1 MRGRPYAGAVT
12 EHPVATAEPA
22 GFDDEQVP
30 AALESRTLV
39 MLVAGFSAVLIATLA
54 ALLPVKYAVLHPGPV
69 LNTLGQVKGKPL
81 IAITGRKT
89 YPTTG
94 QLDLT
99 TVSVVG
105 GPDRPIT
112 LFQVVEGWLDRTSA
126 VVPEEQVFAPGQS
139 QQQSDA
145 ENKAEM
151 VSSQESA
158 TAAALTTLGIAI
170 PTTLAVAGVE
180 PSAPAS
186 GVLETGDVIRSVNGQ
201 AITDLE
207 KLRTILESTKA
218 GGDVEV
224 EVQRKD
230 VTKTVTARTIPSDQ
244 DGRTVLGVYLDPTF
258 KFPFSVKIQI
268 EDIGGPS
275 AGTMFALGII
285 DTLTPGD
292 LTGGKKIAGTGTIDA
307 DGLVG
312 PIGGI
317 RQKLVG
323 ARRAGARYFLAP
335 AENCTEVRKH
345 IPDGLTVVKITTLD
359 SARDA
364 VMGIAAGRVATLPNC

>member
-1 MRGRPYAGAVT
+1 MT
-12 EHPVATAEPA
+12 EQPVATTEHSEP
-22 GFDDEQVP
+22 GDEQIP
-30 AALESRTLV
+30 TAIESRTVV
-39 MLVAGFSAVLIATLA
+39 MLIAGFSAVLIGALA

-69 LNTLGQVKGKPL
+69 LNTLGEANGKKL
-81 IAITGRKT
+81 IAISGRTT
-89 YPTTG
+89 YPTSG

-112 LFQVVEGWLDRTSA
+112 LVQVITGWLDKTAA
-126 VVPEEQVFAPGQS
+126 VVPQEEVFAPGQT
-139 QQQSDA
+139 QQESDA
-145 ENKAEM
+145 ENQAEM

-158 TAAALTTLGIAI
+158 TAAALTTLGIDI
-170 PTTLAVAGVE
+170 PTTLAVDGVE
-180 PSAPAS
+180 PSAPAA
-186 GVLETGDVIRSVNGQ
+186 GVLEKADVIQAVNGET
-201 AITDLE
+201 ITDLE
-207 KLRTILESTKA
+207 KLRAVLQKTKA
-218 GGDVEV
+218 GDTVQV
-224 EVQRKD
+224 TVQRKSAA
-230 VTKTVTARTIPSDQ
+230 KTLTVGTLASDA
-244 DGRTVLGVYLDPTF
+244 DGHTVLGVYINPTF

-307 DGLVG
+307 DGQVG

-323 ARRAGARYFLAP
+323 ARDAGAKYFLAP
-335 AENCTEVRKH
+335 ADNCTEVRKH
-345 IPDGLTVVKITTLD
+345 VPDGLTVVKVATLTA
-359 SARDA
+359 ARDA
-364 VMGIAAGRVATLPNC
+364 VTAIAADKAAGLPGC